1 MIEWQRFFTAMS
13 FEMTE
18 YDKLQ
23 SANLTLLLEAGVAL
37 SGEKDIDVLMELII
51 TTSMKL
57 TNADGGTLYRLVD
70 GQQLEFSILHNRSLH
85 VRMGGKSGRRDLPLP
100 IPLLKQGADNYSHV
114 ACHAVLTGKTINI
127 PDAYLNEDYDFSGTR
142 ASDAKLGYR
151 SQSFLSVPLKNNDSD
166 IIGVLQL
173 INAQDPVTG
182 QVIAFSPTASQYA
195 EALASQAAVALT
207 NRMLMDQ
214 MAALFE
220 SFIGLVNHAI
230 DDKSPYTGGHCG
242 RVPELTMM
250 LAEAID
256 RYPAGPLSDF
266 CMNDADRYE
275 LKIAGLLH
283 DCGKITTPIH
293 IVDKATKLQTLFDR
307 IALIDHR
314 QVIVARDLEIGLLK
328 GQIDQ
333 KEHDAVLAELASD
346 CDFLRHSNIGTEF
359 MRPEAVQRV
368 QDIAQRYSW
377 LAHDGSRQPFLSAD
391 EVLNLSI
398 NAGTLT
404 ADERAI
410 INRHIEVTIT
420 MLEKLPW
427 PKHLRNVIEYA
438 GSHHE
443 RMDGRGYPRGLT
455 RDQMPVQARCMAIAD
470 VFEALTASDRPYK
483 TAKTLSEALQIM
495 GRMRLNQ
502 HLDPDIFDIFIW
514 EKVYETYAQR
524 FLDPEQIDA
533 VDVTTIPGYT
543 APIR

>member
-1 MIEWQRFFTAMS
+1 
-13 FEMTE
+13 MTE
-18 YDKLQ
+18 FDKLQ
-23 SANLTLLLEAGVAL
+23 SANLSLLLEAGVAL
-37 SGEKDIDVLMELII
+37 SGEKDIDTLMELII
-51 TTSMKL
+51 TTAMKL
-57 TNADGGTLYRLVD
+57 THADGGTLYRLVD
-70 GQQLEFSILHNRSLH
+70 GQQLEFSILHNQSLNI
-85 VRMGGKSGRRDLPLP
+85 RMGGKNGKRDLPKPLP
-100 IPLLKQGADNYSHV
+100 LFKQGAANYSHV
-114 ACHAVLTGKTINI
+114 ACHAVLTGKTIHI
-127 PDAYLNEDYDFSGTR
+127 ADAYLNKDYDFSGTR
-142 ASDAKLGYR
+142 ASDAQLGYR
-151 SQSFLSVPLKNNDSD
+151 SQSFLAVPLKNHESD
-166 IIGVLQL
+166 TIGVLQL
-173 INAQDPVTG
+173 INAQDPQTG
-182 QVIAFSPTASQYA
+182 QVIAFSQTATQFA

-207 NRMLMDQ
+207 NRMLIDQ
-214 MAALFE
+214 LSALFE

-256 RYPAGPLSDF
+256 RYPTGPLSDF
-266 CMNDADRYE
+266 SMNDADRYE

-314 QVIVARDLEIGLLK
+314 QVIVARDLEIRLLK
-328 GQIDQ
+328 GEIDQ
-333 KEHDAVLAELASD
+333 ESHDTRLTELASD
-346 CDFLRHSNIGTEF
+346 CDFLRQSNIGTEF
-359 MRPEAVQRV
+359 MKPEAVQRV
-368 QDIAQRYSW
+368 KDIAQRYTW
-377 LAHDGSRQPFLSAD
+377 VALDGASQPFLSAN
-391 EVLNLSI
+391 EELNLSI

-427 PKHLRNVIEYA
+427 PKHLRNVIDYA
-438 GSHHE
+438 GAHHE

-455 RDQMPVQARCMAIAD
+455 REQMPVQARCMAIAD

-483 TAKTLSEALQIM
+483 SAKTLSEALQIM

-524 FLDPEQIDA
+524 FLDPDQIDS
-533 VDVTTIPGYT
+533 VDVSAIPGY
-543 APIR
+543 APPLQ

>member
-1 MIEWQRFFTAMS
+1 MS
-13 FEMTE
+13 LEMTE

-23 SANLTLLLEAGVAL
+23 SANLNLLLEAGVAL

-57 TNADGGTLYRLVD
+57 TNADGGTLYRVVD
-70 GQQLEFSILHNRSLH
+70 GQQLEFSILHNRSLQ
-85 VRMGGKSGRRDLPLP
+85 VRMGGKGSRQDLPPPLP
-100 IPLLKQGADNYSHV
+100 LFTQGAGNYSHV

-127 PDAYLNEDYDFSGTR
+127 ADAYLNEDFDFSGTR
-142 ASDAKLGYR
+142 ASDAQLGYR
-151 SQSFLSVPLKNNDSD
+151 SQSLLAVPLKNHESD

-173 INAQDPVTG
+173 INAQDPQTG
-182 QVIAFSPTASQYA
+182 QVVAFSPAASQYA

-266 CMNDADRYE
+266 AMNDADRYE

-314 QVIVARDLEIGLLK
+314 QVIVARDLEIRLLK
-328 GQIDQ
+328 GEIRQQ
-333 KEHDAVLAELASD
+333 EYDASLAGLASD
-346 CDFLRHSNIGTEF
+346 CAFLRHSNIGTEF
-359 MRPEAVQRV
+359 MNPEAVQRV
-368 QDIAQRYSW
+368 KDIAQRYSW
-377 LAHDGSRQPFLSAD
+377 VAHDGVRQPFLNAD

-427 PKHLRNVIEYA
+427 PKHLRNVVEYA

-455 RDQMPVQARCMAIAD
+455 REQMPVQARCMAIAD

-483 TAKTLSEALQIM
+483 TAKKLSEALQIM

-514 EKVYETYAQR
+514 DKVYETYAQR
-524 FLDPEQIDA
+524 FLDPEQIDD
-533 VDVTTIPGYT
+533 VDVTTIPGYS
-543 APIR
+543 PPPR

>member
-1 MIEWQRFFTAMS
+1 MFCVMTA
-13 FEMTE
+13 F
-18 YDKLQ
+18 DKLQ
-23 SANLTLLLEAGVAL
+23 SANLNLLLQAGVAL

-51 TTSMKL
+51 TTSMQL

-85 VRMGGKSGRRDLPLP
+85 VRMGGKSSHRDLPPP
-100 IPLLKQGADNYSHV
+100 IPLVKQGADNYSHV

-127 PDAYLNEDYDFSGTR
+127 ADAYLNEDFDFSGTR
-142 ASDAKLGYR
+142 ASDAQLGYR
-151 SQSFLSVPLKNNDSD
+151 SQSLLAIPLKNHESD
-166 IIGVLQL
+166 TIGVLQL
-173 INAQDPVTG
+173 INAQDPLTG
-182 QVIAFSPTASQYA
+182 QVIAFSPEASQYA

-266 CMNDADRYE
+266 SMNDADRYE

-314 QVIVARDLEIGLLK
+314 QVIVARDLEIRLLK
-328 GQIDQ
+328 GEIS
-333 KEHDAVLAELASD
+333 KEEHDATVAGLASD
-346 CDFLRHSNIGTEF
+346 CEFLRHSNIGTEF
-359 MRPEAVQRV
+359 MNPEAVQRV
-368 QDIAQRYSW
+368 KDIAQRYSW
-377 LAHDGSRQPFLSAD
+377 MAHDGVPHPFLNAN

-427 PKHLRNVIEYA
+427 PKHLRNVVEYA

-524 FLDPEQIDA
+524 FLEPEQIDE

-543 APIR
+543 APVR